1 MVLAF
6 SLALGAAND
15 SNSGEPTKTN
25 APTGPRLVTQI
36 SLPASA
42 AARTRLKEIIAARS
56 FGLGE
61 VTLASGRKSHFYFN
75 LKPTML
81 DPEGAALLAQLS
93 IEAIAGEKLDA
104 IGGLEM
110 GAVPISGAVAALSWI
125 TGRPL
130 PNFFVRKKP
139 KEHGA
144 KLLVEGLTKGESLAG
159 KTVAIVED
167 VTTTG
172 ESALKAAQA
181 AQESGARVALV
192 LTIVDRQEGAAET
205 FEKAG
210 LRFQALFTASEFLK
224 NNP

>member
-1 MVLAF
+1 V
-6 SLALGAAND
+6 
-15 SNSGEPTKTN
+15 TK
-25 APTGPRLVTQI
+25 PI
-36 SLPASA
+36 SLPESKI
-42 AARTRLKEIIAARS
+42 ARARLKEIIAARS

-93 IEAIAGEKLDA
+93 LEALAKENLDA

-110 GAVPISGAVAALSWI
+110 GAVPISGAVAAMSWI
-125 TGRPL
+125 SGKPL

-144 KLLVEGLTKGESLAG
+144 KLLVEGLKKGESLAG

-172 ESALKAAQA
+172 ESALKAAVA
-181 AQESGARVALV
+181 AQESGAKVSLV
-192 LTIVDRQEGAAET
+192 LTIVDRQEGATEN
-205 FEKAG
+205 FQKAG
-210 LRFQALFTASEFLK
+210 FRFQALFTADEFLK
-224 NNP
+224 K

>member
-1 MVLAF
+1 MIASPGICSTGTKPVPQTITLP
-6 SLALGAAND
+6 D
-15 SNSGEPTKTN
+15 SK
-25 APTGPRLVTQI
+25 
-36 SLPASA
+36 
-42 AARTRLKEIIAARS
+42 AARARLKEIIATRS

-61 VTLASGRKSHFYFN
+61 ITLASGRKSNFYFN

-93 IEAIAGEKLDA
+93 LEALAKEKLDA

-125 TGRPL
+125 SGKPL

-144 KLLVEGLTKGESLAG
+144 KLLVEGLTKGESLTG

-181 AQESGARVALV
+181 AQESGAKVGLV
-192 LTIVDRQEGAAET
+192 LTIVDRQEGASET
-205 FEKAG
+205 FSKAG
-210 LRFQALFTASEFLK
+210 LRFHALFTAGEFLNK
-224 NNP
+224 

>member
-1 MVLAF
+1 MTQTIVLP
-6 SLALGAAND
+6 D
-15 SNSGEPTKTN
+15 PK
-25 APTGPRLVTQI
+25 
-36 SLPASA
+36 
-42 AARTRLKEIIAARS
+42 AARARLKEIIAARS
-56 FGLGE
+56 FGLGD

-93 IEAIAGEKLDA
+93 LDKLSGEGLDA

-110 GAVPISGAVAALSWI
+110 GAVPISGAVAAMSWI
-125 TGRPL
+125 AGKPL

-144 KLLVEGLTKGESLAG
+144 KLLVEGLTKGETLAG

-172 ESALKAAQA
+172 ESALKAANA
-181 AQESGARVALV
+181 AQESGAKVSLV
-192 LTIVDRQEGAAET
+192 LTIVDRQEGATET
-205 FEKAG
+205 FAKAG
-210 LRFQALFTASEFLK
+210 LRFRALFTADEFLNK
-224 NNP
+224 

>member
-1 MVLAF
+1 MIA
-6 SLALGAAND
+6 SRG
-15 SNSGEPTKTN
+15 
-25 APTGPRLVTQI
+25 RM
-36 SLPASA
+36 SLPLRTRRLKPLTLPELA
-42 AARTRLKEIIAARS
+42 AARARLKNIIAVRS

-61 VTLASGRKSHFYFN
+61 ITLASGRKSNFYFN

-81 DPEGAALLAQLS
+81 DPEGAALLAQL
-93 IEAIAGEKLDA
+93 ALDALAKEKIDA

-125 TGRPL
+125 TGTPL

-144 KLLVEGLTKGESLAG
+144 KLLVEGLAKGESLAG
-159 KTVAIVED
+159 KKVAIVED

-172 ESALKAAQA
+172 ESALKAANA
-181 AQESGARVALV
+181 AKESGAAVALV

-210 LRFQALFTASEFLK
+210 LRFRSLFTADEFLK
-224 NNP
+224 KQA

>member
-1 MVLAF
+1 
-6 SLALGAAND
+6 
-15 SNSGEPTKTN
+15 
-25 APTGPRLVTQI
+25 VTQTV
-36 SLPASA
+36 SLPDPK
-42 AARTRLKEIIAARS
+42 AARSRLKEIIEKRS
-56 FGLGE
+56 FGRGE
-61 VTLASGRKSHFYFN
+61 ITLASGRKSDFYFN

-93 IEAIAGEKLDA
+93 LEALAGEQLDA

-125 TGRPL
+125 TRKPL

-159 KTVAIVED
+159 KNVAIVED

-172 ESALKAAQA
+172 ESALKAAVA
-181 AQESGARVALV
+181 AQESGAKVGLV
-192 LTIVDRQEGAAET
+192 LTIVDRQEGATET
-205 FEKAG
+205 FSKAG
-210 LRFQALFTASEFLK
+210 LRFHALFTADEFLK
-224 NNP
+224 K

>member
-1 MVLAF
+1 MIA
-6 SLALGAAND
+6 SLKTRLKRTKPVPQTITLPDAA
-15 SNSGEPTKTN
+15 T
-25 APTGPRLVTQI
+25 
-36 SLPASA
+36 
-42 AARTRLKEIIAARS
+42 ARSRLKEIIAKRS

-93 IEAIAGEKLDA
+93 LEALAKEKLDA

-110 GAVPISGAVAALSWI
+110 GAVPISGAVAAMSWI
-125 TGRPL
+125 SGKPL

-144 KLLVEGLTKGESLAG
+144 KLLVEGLTKGESLTG

-172 ESALKAAQA
+172 ESALKAANA
-181 AQESGARVALV
+181 AQESGARVSLV
-192 LTIVDRQEGAAET
+192 LTIVDRQEGATDT
-205 FEKAG
+205 FSKAG
-210 LRFQALFTASEFLK
+210 LRFHALFTADEFLK
-224 NNP
+224 K

>member
-1 MVLAF
+1 M
-6 SLALGAAND
+6 
-15 SNSGEPTKTN
+15 P
-25 APTGPRLVTQI
+25 APIT
-36 SLPASA
+36 LPDPA
-42 AARTRLKEIIAARS
+42 AARERLKAIIAARS

-61 VTLASGRKSHFYFN
+61 ITLASGRKSHFYFN

-81 DPEGAALLAQLS
+81 DPEGAALLAQLALDALTREK
-93 IEAIAGEKLDA
+93 IEA

-125 TGRPL
+125 TGRPV

-144 KLLVEGLTKGESLAG
+144 KLLVEGLMKGETLAG
-159 KTVAIVED
+159 KKAAIVED

-172 ESALKAAQA
+172 ESALKAANA
-181 AQESGARVALV
+181 ARESGADVVLV
-192 LTIVDRQEGAAET
+192 FSIVDRQEGAAET

-210 LRFQALFTASEFLK
+210 LPFRSLFTADEFLK
-224 NNP
+224 SGA